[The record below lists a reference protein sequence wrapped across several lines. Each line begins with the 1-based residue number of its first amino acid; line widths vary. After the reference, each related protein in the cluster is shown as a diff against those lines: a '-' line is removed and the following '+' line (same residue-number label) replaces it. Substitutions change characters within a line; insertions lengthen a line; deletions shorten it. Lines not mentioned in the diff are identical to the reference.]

1 MYKKDC
7 FKETM
12 SVRASLI
19 GRAPVVVNSHHVALL
34 DRSAFKVG
42 LYKYDDDKFPCVG
55 STPDA
60 EVKMKK
66 IDSVMLALSPIL
78 LKAEDCFHIFK
89 INIFRMGVMTWLLIV
104 YC

>member
-34 DRSAFKVG
+34 DRSAFKVS
-42 LYKYDDDKFPCVG
+42 LYKYDDDKFPFLG
-55 STPDA
+55 TTPDA
-60 EVKMKK
+60 EVNRKNTWH
-66 IDSVMLALSPIL
+66 PIG
-78 LKAEDCFHIFK
+78 
-89 INIFRMGVMTWLLIV
+89 NISYFYPITKYVNQHLTSLFSEWRS
-104 YC
+104 

>member
-34 DRSAFKVG
+34 DRSAFKVS
-42 LYKYDDDKFPCVG
+42 LYKYDDDKFPFIG

-60 EVKMKK
+60 EVNVQNN
-66 IDSVMLALSPIL
+66 DIL
-78 LKAEDCFHIFK
+78 PRIFLT
-89 INIFRMGVMTWLLIV
+89 IQNSFYMF
-104 YC
+104 

>member
-19 GRAPVVVNSHHVALL
+19 GRAPVVVNNHHVVLL

-42 LYKYDDDKFPCVG
+42 IYKYDDDKFPFVG
-55 STPDA
+55 STQDA
-60 EVKMKK
+60 EVKVKK
-66 IDSVMLALSPIL
+66 VTVCYWYYH
-78 LKAEDCFHIFK
+78 LKCFVK
-89 INIFRMGVMTWLLIV
+89 G
-104 YC
+104 

>member
-34 DRSAFKVG
+34 DRSAFKVS
-42 LYKYDDDKFPCVG
+42 LYKYDDDKFPLIG
-55 STPDA
+55 TTPDA
-60 EVKMKK
+60 EVNRKK
-66 IDSVMLALSPIL
+66 NLA
-78 LKAEDCFHIFK
+78 AYW
-89 INIFRMGVMTWLLIV
+89 NIS
-104 YC
+104 

>member
-12 SVRASLI
+12 SVRATLI
-19 GRAPVVVNSHHVALL
+19 GRAPVVVNKHYVALL

-42 LYKYDDDKFPCVG
+42 LYKYDDDKFACVG

-60 EVKMKK
+60 EVNVK
-66 IDSVMLALSPIL
+66 
-78 LKAEDCFHIFK
+78 
-89 INIFRMGVMTWLLIV
+89 T
-104 YC
+104 

>member
-34 DRSAFKVG
+34 DRSAFKVS
-42 LYKYDDDKFPCVG
+42 LYNYDDDKFPLIG
-55 STPDA
+55 TTPDA
-60 EVKMKK
+60 EVNLKN
-66 IDSVMLALSPIL
+66 LAPYREHFL
-78 LKAEDCFHIFK
+78 L
-89 INIFRMGVMTWLLIV
+89 
-104 YC
+104 